1 MLKASVIPVP
11 HVHKMVPYMLKAS
24 VMPVLHVHKMVPS
37 HVEGKCNPCA
47 ACS

>member
-1 MLKASVIPVP
+1 MLKAN
-11 HVHKMVPYMLKAS
+11 

-37 HVEGKCNPCA
+37 HVEGECDACV